1 MSTVFEPVS
10 SGKFVAKNG
19 KSTGNGTGAAAKRE
33 IVPPGLNAEKVISK
47 RYSLKD
53 ENGNPVETWKALR
66 RGFRHGRAHPQG
78 QRLLVSGRHRRA
90 RGGR

>member
-19 KSTGNGTGAAAKRE
+19 KSNGNGTGTATSKE
-33 IVPPGLNAEKVISK
+33 IVPVGLNAEKVISK

-53 ENGNPVETWKALR
+53 EKREPR
-66 RGFRHGRAHPQG
+66 RKMD
-78 QRLLVSGRHRRA
+78 
-90 RGGR
+90 